1 MEPNVVA
8 WTETYHIA
16 KALVASGA
24 GITITDE
31 ITARSAVGGDVV
43 RIPLE
48 PAIRFDVTLLQQA
61 DMPLSLATKR
71 FTAHLGRLMKDV
83 LPDT

>member
-1 MEPNVVA
+1 VVA

-31 ITARSAVGGDVV
+31 ITARSSIGGDVGMW
-43 RIPLE
+43 PLE
-48 PAIRFDVTLLQQA
+48 PAIHFDVALLQLS
-61 DMPLSLATKR
+61 DSPLSLTTKR
-71 FTAHLGRLMKDV
+71 FKQHLGKIVRDL
-83 LPDT
+83 LRS